1 MRLASVIDA
10 ITVDSPVLL
19 LTHLGDGRYDIDDI
33 LDKLK
38 QLSKPLALDI
48 TGKVRD
54 FKLPAL
60 SPHAVKNSA
69 HGIKRGKLSIDANY
83 VVLLN
88 AQLTARIKLVIKQ
101 LSLGDK
107 VAKSTASLPV
117 TLAVDLLADRNGVID
132 LDLPFGR
139 SLNDPQFSPGAW
151 TAEGVEARKGPSD
164 GKFFDDCAIEYQDIR
179 QEIGEK

>member
-1 MRLASVIDA
+1 MRLAPVIDA

-54 FKLPAL
+54 LKLPAL

-88 AQLTARIKLVIKQ
+88 ARLTARIRLVLK
-101 LSLGDK
+101 
-107 VAKSTASLPV
+107 
-117 TLAVDLLADRNGVID
+117 
-132 LDLPFGR
+132 
-139 SLNDPQFSPGAW
+139 
-151 TAEGVEARKGPSD
+151 
-164 GKFFDDCAIEYQDIR
+164 
-179 QEIGEK
+179 